1 MMTKIDARTL
11 PPTTAPAA
19 AAAGGPSAA
28 MSRRPAP
35 HGRAYAPGYS
45 RFVSMSK
52 MILPAVA
59 LLLIV
64 LVVAWPYMKIK
75 DTRFRLGFS
84 AVATGDADNP
94 SMVNPRFMSADKDN
108 QTFFVTADI
117 AKNLLKGKAVVQLE
131 MPKADISLADGTWL
145 VMTAET
151 GIFGRAKKELDL
163 IGSVDLFHDS
173 GYEFRTE
180 KARVDLENGIATG
193 ESPISGQG
201 PFGEI
206 EGQGFVL
213 DKERKSILFTGKS
226 RVTIFPGIGKQ
237 AK

>member
-1 MMTKIDARTL
+1 MTKIDTRAM
-11 PPTTAPAA
+11 PPTIDPA
-19 AAAGGPSAA
+19 SSVV

-35 HGRAYAPGYS
+35 LGGGAYAPGYS
-45 RFVSMSK
+45 RFVSLSK
-52 MILPAVA
+52 MILPIIA

-64 LVVAWPYMKIK
+64 LVVVWPQMKVK
-75 DTRFRLGFS
+75 DTRFRLGF
-84 AVATGDADNP
+84 AAMTVGEADNP
-94 SMVNPRFMSADKDN
+94 SMLNPRFMSADKN
-108 QTFFVTADI
+108 SQTFLITADI
-117 AKNLLKGKAVVQLE
+117 AKNLLKGNATVQLE
-131 MPKADISLADGTWL
+131 MPKADISLGDGTWL

-151 GIFGRAKKELDL
+151 GIFGRAKKLLDL
-163 IGSVDLFHDS
+163 TGSVDLFHDS

-180 KARVDLENGIATG
+180 KARIDLARGIASG

-213 DKERKSILFTGKS
+213 DKNRKSILFTGKS
-226 RVTIFPGIGKQ
+226 RVTIFPGVRKQ

>member
-1 MMTKIDARTL
+1 MVTKIDAGTM
-11 PPTTAPAA
+11 PSAD
-19 AAAGGPSAA
+19 GSSAA
-28 MSRRPAP
+28 MPPRSAP
-35 HGRAYAPGYS
+35 QGGSAYAPGYS

-52 MILPAVA
+52 MILPVIA
-59 LLLIV
+59 LLLVV
-64 LVVAWPYMKIK
+64 LVVAWPYMKVK

-84 AVATGDADNP
+84 AVTAGDSDDP

-108 QTFFVTADI
+108 QAFFVTADI

-145 VMTAET
+145 VMTAES

-163 IGSVDLFHDS
+163 TGSVNLFHDS

-206 EGQGFVL
+206 KGQGFVL
-213 DKERKSILFTGKS
+213 DKEHKSILFTGKS

>member
-1 MMTKIDARTL
+1 MTKIDAQAL
-11 PPTTAPAA
+11 PSTTAPAS
-19 AAAGGPSAA
+19 AGGASDV

-35 HGRAYAPGYS
+35 QGERVFVPGYS
-45 RFVSMSK
+45 RFVSLSK

-64 LVVAWPYMKIK
+64 LVVAWPYLRAK
-75 DTRFRLGFS
+75 DTRFRLGF
-84 AVATGDADNP
+84 AAITAGDNNDP

-131 MPKADISLADGTWL
+131 MPKADISLDDGTWL

-151 GIFGRAKKELDL
+151 GIFGRAEKALDL
-163 IGSVDLFHDS
+163 SGSVNLFHDS

-180 KARVDLENGIATG
+180 KARVDLGKGIASG
-193 ESPISGQG
+193 ESPIRGQG

-213 DKERKSILFTGKS
+213 DKGRKSILFTGKS
-226 RVTIFPGIGKQ
+226 SVTIFPGIGKQ
-237 AK
+237 AR